1 MIFSH
6 IYEECGGENLSFK
19 SAREKSGLTQR
30 DLATELGIDQST
42 VSLWEVG
49 KTQPRAKLLPRLARI
64 LGCTVDELLAPD
76 EQAS

>member
-6 IYEECGGENLSFK
+6 IYEKNGGESLSFK

-30 DLATELGIDQST
+30 DLATELGVDQST
-42 VSLWEVG
+42 VSLWEIG
-49 KTQPRAKLLPRLARI
+49 KTQPRAKLLPRLAGI

-76 EQAS
+76 ASKS

>member
-6 IYEECGGENLSFK
+6 IYERKGGETLSFK

-49 KTQPRAKLLPRLARI
+49 KTQPRAKLLPRLAII

-76 EQAS
+76 APQA